1 MCQLPWHVQW
11 WGKGSLSK
19 LQPGS
24 THHQIPSP
32 PSALAQA
39 LFCPR
44 AQLYFPLIAL
54 IPASDFQGTELKLC
68 SVWPWKAKN
77 SIEPLSSLFFIW
89 SGLEPKAASLVL
101 ENSNR
106 FPLHGVYLKRNKDNE
121 LRNLAPGFPCPVG
134 SSRHRHCLHREQG
147 ENIVRVKV
155 SRRPV
160 LHKRSCAG
168 IKCNR
173 PYCAHPIFFT
183 KTCRSV

>member
-1 MCQLPWHVQW
+1 MCSGLLPARCCHATCCLQSPAQGGASLGAGMCQLPWHVQW

-39 LFCPR
+39 LICPR

-77 SIEPLSSLFFIW
+77 SIEPLGSLFFIW
-89 SGLEPKAASLVL
+89 SGLESKAASLVL

-106 FPLHGVYLKRNKDNE
+106 FPLHGVYLKRNKDN
-121 LRNLAPGFPCPVG
+121 
-134 SSRHRHCLHREQG
+134 
-147 ENIVRVKV
+147 
-155 SRRPV
+155 
-160 LHKRSCAG
+160 
-168 IKCNR
+168 
-173 PYCAHPIFFT
+173 
-183 KTCRSV
+183 